1 MNRTQHASR
10 SGILTQE
17 HHTALRMKI
26 KEPSNVAF
34 SDPVTLL
41 VFVFVYVLFVHC
53 FFFFFRMTHK

>member
-1 MNRTQHASR
+1 
-10 SGILTQE
+10 
-17 HHTALRMKI
+17 MKI